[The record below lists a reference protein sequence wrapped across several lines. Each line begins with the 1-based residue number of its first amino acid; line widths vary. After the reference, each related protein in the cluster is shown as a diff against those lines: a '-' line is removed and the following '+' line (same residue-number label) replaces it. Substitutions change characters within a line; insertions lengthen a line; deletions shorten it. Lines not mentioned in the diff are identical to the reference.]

1 MPGEN
6 EDRYDPREAR
16 HREKLYL
23 FKRRRALPPEAG
35 QCAAPAFCMSGFFL
49 PGGLPVLL
57 RQGNE
62 DGQEDRHG
70 HICRSNEEA

>member
-23 FKRRRALPPEAG
+23 FKRRRTLPPEAG
-35 QCAAPAFCMSGFFL
+35 QCEAPALRMPGFFL
-49 PGGLPVLL
+49 PVGLSVLL
-57 RQGNE
+57 RPGNE
-62 DGQEDRHG
+62 DGQED
-70 HICRSNEEA
+70 